1 MFCLS
6 ENIEIL
12 QYVAALAL
20 YDGCFSMRP
29 RRYEVIIADMNREF
43 LEKICHDLKNIG
55 ISCGVYSSKRDKA
68 YRLRIYGKDTVQQL
82 SKLAINLL
90 RNPNDVLLA
99 AAIDAEGNIGMYRN
113 QPFRTR
119 IVMKEGEKL
128 NAVREALKKLGIN
141 YKEYMHCRKRGQCSY
156 KVIVISGKEE
166 NMKIHTQ
173 VRFRHPDKQKKLSL
187 LFNSYSK
194 SLNP

>member
-6 ENIEIL
+6 ENIETL

-43 LEKICHDLKNIG
+43 LEKICHDLKDIG
-55 ISCGVYSSKRDKA
+55 ISCGVHSSKRDKA
-68 YRLRIYGKDTVQQL
+68 YRLRIYGKDVVQQL
-82 SKLAINLL
+82 NELAINLL

-119 IVMKEGEKL
+119 IVMKEGEKIKCHK
-128 NAVREALKKLGIN
+128 RSIKKARDKLQ
-141 YKEYMHCRKRGQCSY
+141 R
-156 KVIVISGKEE
+156 
-166 NMKIHTQ
+166 IHTLQ
-173 VRFRHPDKQKKLSL
+173 EKRSMLLQGDCDKWKRRKHENLHSSK
-187 LFNSYSK
+187 NS
-194 SLNP
+194 PPE

>member
-1 MFCLS
+1 M
-6 ENIEIL
+6 
-12 QYVAALAL
+12 
-20 YDGCFSMRP
+20 
-29 RRYEVIIADMNREF
+29 
-43 LEKICHDLKNIG
+43 
-55 ISCGVYSSKRDKA
+55 YSSKRDKA

-173 VRFRHPDKQKKLSL
+173 VRIRHPDKQKKLSL